1 MAQLIPGNECRR
13 VYSYLRLDRAPHKC
27 DDGFGIGVLAPG
39 WDPMS
44 SGVGVQSGDAFL
56 PTMIPG
62 CVLWCE
68 TDTSRHLVGGVSTAV
83 VFPAVTTGDD
93 DMEAAGA
100 GAWPSAVGG
109 ATSTKVGSPH
119 SGTQCLRG
127 TAGAAGVSEPYHANT
142 SPAVGNWIRVT
153 GWMRGDGLQGSINAI
168 CGGAGD
174 VLPLGTFANTWQY
187 FDVAGETKADRSF
200 YLYGHGLVPN
210 TGYFEL
216 DDLHFYSLNTSQLT
230 DLTGLGH
237 HLVQATAAKQQL
249 AVVSGSG
256 YVVRGDGLARY
267 FAANYAGNQ
276 PRTRYLLAK
285 TTVQASARV
294 MLDGLA
300 ADSGALKHKAGS
312 TTTQANAGSAF
323 DGPAITD
330 ATWTIYRLTL
340 NGAASSIA
348 INGGAPTVGDAG
360 AGNPAGLTLGAAGGG
375 ASGWS
380 VQDSAM
386 VADYTGAHDLATAAR
401 IERYMRRLAARL
413 SVPVL

>member
-1 MAQLIPGNECRR
+1 MAGCGAGAGFSNE
-13 VYSYLRLDRAPHKC
+13 RLDPR
-27 DDGFGIGVLAPG
+27 
-39 WDPMS
+39 
-44 SGVGVQSGDAFL
+44 
-56 PTMIPG
+56 MIPG
-62 CVLWCE
+62 CQLFAC
-68 TDTSRHLVGGVSTAV
+68 TDTTAFPQAV
-83 VFPAVTTGDD
+83 VWPADPLVDGN
-93 DMEAAGA
+93 MEAAGVA
-100 GAWPSAVGG
+100 AWDLYVG
-109 ATSTKVGSPH
+109 TRTKETGTPH
-119 SGTQCLRG
+119 SGTQCLRVASAAPGRVMTRQVKLAIGNTYTIAGYARSDGVKTPTVTNG
-127 TAGAAGVSEPYHANT
+127 TITWTGNT
-142 SPAVGNWIRVT
+142 
-153 GWMRGDGLQGSINAI
+153 
-168 CGGAGD
+168 GAG
-174 VLPLGTFANTWQY
+174 WQA
-187 FDVAGETKADRSF
+187 FSATGVATAAELYISDMAADAGSAG
-200 YLYGHGLVPN
+200 YL
-210 TGYFEL
+210 EW
-216 DDLHFYSLNTSQLT
+216 DDLTVTCRNASQLT
-230 DLTGLGH
+230 DLNGTGH

-249 AVVSGSG
+249 AVVSGTG

-300 ADSGALKHKAGS
+300 ADSGALKHKASS

-375 ASGWS
+375 ASGWT